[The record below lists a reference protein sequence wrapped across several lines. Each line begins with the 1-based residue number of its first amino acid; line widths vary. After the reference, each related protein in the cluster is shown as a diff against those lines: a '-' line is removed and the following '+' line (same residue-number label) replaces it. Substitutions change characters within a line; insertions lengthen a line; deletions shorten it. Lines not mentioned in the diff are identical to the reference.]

1 METGLQALRPLSCCH
16 PAFRPWQEILDG
28 QICQTLGPNPQAVS
42 HNPIRVCWCLC
53 TFVRMIVCALARV
66 CACIWCITRVAWSD
80 SPAGPLP
87 LSKRRGEKLCQ
98 LFFYHIPAISFSD
111 RLRLFT
117 GAKIQDS
124 VILPDVCPGQ
134 TAHLAFSIRS
144 TWCTASCVCIWFKVL
159 FPS

>member
-1 METGLQALRPLSCCH
+1 MAKYARRLNQIPKLWATTQSVCVGVYAHLSEWLC
-16 PAFRPWQEILDG
+16 
-28 QICQTLGPNPQAVS
+28 
-42 HNPIRVCWCLC
+42 VC
-53 TFVRMIVCALARV
+53 TRM

-144 TWCTASCVCIWFKVL
+144 TWCTASCVCICLRCFFQVSL
-159 FPS
+159 VTSTLHL